1 MTGRLGLSLVAQTVQ
16 TVCQCQRSAFFP
28 SLGREDLLEKGSGQP
43 TPLFLPGESHGQR
56 SLAGYSAWD
65 LKELDTTERLT
76 RTHLVLSPRTWSS
89 HHCCFLE
96 AAGSAQ
102 WEVGGADSFRSAA
115 FQRPSLTWDDPW
127 TALAC
132 ASLSCPWCFSLLHP
146 LSQKGPGGL

>member
-1 MTGRLGLSLVAQTVQ
+1 MIPASGRS
-16 TVCQCQRSAFFP
+16 
-28 SLGREDLLEKGSGQP
+28 
-43 TPLFLPGESHGQR
+43 PGERHGNPLQ
-56 SLAGYSAWD
+56 YSCLENAMDRGAWWATVHGVA
-65 LKELDTTERLT
+65 KELDTTEQLT

-102 WEVGGADSFRSAA
+102 WEVGGADSFRSAP
-115 FQRPSLTWDDPW
+115 FQRPSLIWDDPW

-146 LSQKGPGGL
+146 LSQKVPGGGCKLCLVTLA